1 MHKPVIALALVL
13 CAGIAHA
20 EDAAALVKRDC
31 MSCHG
36 NEVYTRDQR
45 LVRSLDGLR
54 QQIGRCHKATG
65 KNWSPA
71 QVESVVQYLN
81 GKYYKF

>member
-1 MHKPVIALALVL
+1 MRNLVIALGLALA
-13 CAGIAHA
+13 AGATQA
-20 EDAAALVKRDC
+20 EDAAALVQRDC

-36 NEVYTRDQR
+36 NEVYTRNPR
-45 LVRSLDGLR
+45 MVRSLDGLR
-54 QQIGRCHKATG
+54 QQIGRCHMATG

-81 GKYYKF
+81 TKYYKF